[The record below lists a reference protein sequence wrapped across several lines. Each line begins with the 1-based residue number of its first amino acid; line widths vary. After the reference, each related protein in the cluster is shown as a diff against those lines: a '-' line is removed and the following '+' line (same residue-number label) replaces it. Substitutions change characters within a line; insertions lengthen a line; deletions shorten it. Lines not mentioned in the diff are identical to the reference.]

1 MVNLELKAKFHHLI
15 DEVEDDKI
23 LEEAYYFLKTANT
36 LTSKK
41 DIIDELTENQ
51 QVRIIDSLQQM
62 KDGNIITQEELSLKI
77 QKWLTK

>member
-23 LEEAYYFLKTANT
+23 LEEAYSFLEMAN
-36 LTSKK
+36 LLANKA
-41 DIIDELTENQ
+41 DLLNELPENQ
-51 QVRIIDSLQQM
+51 HTRLLDSIQQM
-62 KDGNIITQEELSLKI
+62 KDGKTITQEELSLKI